1 MIERSWKKKMRRENE
16 GQGGERGVKRE
27 RGGEAGAAGRGG
39 RKGGA
44 PLGLMQKLTNALR
57 VLKKQD
63 CGDAKQ

>member
-39 RKGGA
+39 RKW
-44 PLGLMQKLTNALR
+44 
-57 VLKKQD
+57 
-63 CGDAKQ
+63 